1 MKIGIMQPYF
11 FPYIGYWQLINAVDK
26 FVIYDDVNFIKNG
39 WINRNYI
46 LLNGQKHLI
55 TLPLQRVSSFQ
66 QINNIDIIC
75 NQKIK
80 DKLLKT
86 IYTAYSKA
94 NYFKQVFPIIE
105 NTINHESGNIAT
117 AIKYSIQAIVSY
129 LNIQTEILLSSNI
142 KKDISLKGENKVI
155 NIIKQTGGN
164 EYINAIGGQN
174 LYNRESFLDNGIS
187 LYFIHTNENI
197 NYAQFRNNFVPNL
210 SIIDII
216 MFNSVKDV
224 KELLND
230 YELL

>member
-94 NYFKQVFPIIE
+94 NYFKQGFPIIE

-197 NYAQFRNNFVPNL
+197 NYAQFKNNFVPNL